1 VSQSSDQGSGLEQAS
16 IRSITLSADAFENAQ
31 LLDDKLPVVKV
42 NMSDPSHVSIS
53 PLAAN
58 GSVRDV
64 QDRATAAKKIH
75 SLDEATARRLS
86 CDLLQDARRLCLSTG
101 SRRWPV
107 GWTPL
112 RVPVAGPGR
121 LREQV

>member
-1 VSQSSDQGSGLEQAS
+1 LEQAS

-42 NMSDPSHVSIS
+42 NMCDEVTREEVSDPSHVSIS